1 MVLNYFLDKFKARKN
16 LLYGFDFESFD
27 LLGLISSTF
36 APKKQNEMLYL
47 ANCIWQTAHKSG
59 VQMRH
64 SVHNSGWKLFIKL
77 KTVGVLPNKV
87 HQWLSSQTLVK
98 LNPGCCEYAH
108 WNGPSPKGSQVGYV
122 KTTRNTCLFG
132 MWPFTSILFPV
143 SYYKQTFSFCKT
155 ANSCEL
161 SLSWN

>member
-1 MVLNYFLDKFKARKN
+1 MISSKQGKIFCM
-16 LLYGFDFESFD
+16 
-27 LLGLISSTF
+27 GLISSHLTSLGWF
-36 APKKQNEMLYL
+36 HQHLRPQKNRMR
-47 ANCIWQTAHKSG
+47 CFIWRIVFDK
-59 VQMRH
+59 RH
-64 SVHNSGWKLFIKL
+64 TSPVYKCGTQCTISGWKLFIKL

-108 WNGPSPKGSQVGYV
+108 SNGPSPKGSQVGYV

-132 MWPFTSILFPV
+132 MWPFISILFPV

-155 ANSCEL
+155 ANSCEI